1 MKAYTKIY
9 QTDWEDRHENKD
21 KKSLYVEIY
30 KTLNN
35 LNPKIMKNVRL
46 PVTNIVQREWCKF
59 YGESQ
64 KLNQVRFGT
73 WSLCIQGLKVWNS
86 LPYFI
91 SVAEKCE
98 NFKRYKVLGW
108 KDLQF

>member
-1 MKAYTKIY
+1 MKI
-9 QTDWEDRHENKD
+9 RI

-35 LNPKIMKNVRL
+35 LNPKTMKNVRL